1 MATEDFQTTE
11 GVAWFS
17 VLISEFL
24 VTSIVNAI
32 TIIAFARISHL
43 RKHST
48 YLIMNLTVA
57 DMLVGVV
64 TGPLFFY
71 HRTQLIKITPGQ
83 DFLFAPLN
91 SPSQ

>member
-1 MATEDFQTTE
+1 METEDFQTTKDA
-11 GVAWFS
+11 AWFS

-24 VTSIVNAI
+24 VASIINAI

-57 DMLVGVV
+57 DLLVGAV
-64 TGPLFFY
+64 TGPLFIY
-71 HRTQLIKITPGQ
+71 HKDKVYKDI
-83 DFLFAPLN
+83 
-91 SPSQ
+91 